1 MRKKMKKR
9 AIIFF
14 LLIASS
20 NLFNL
25 NPYQVEPREDEISL
39 RIFPLSIN
47 FRAADPDQEP
57 VIPADSP
64 LIVEVS
70 STLTR
75 DWKLTLIANGN
86 LVGGAE
92 ASIPIQNVKWTAT
105 PSPPFLSGILSF
117 SKPQLVASGHGK
129 KEIIGELN
137 FFLNNSWDYQ
147 AGDYSQTLSF
157 TLTVL

>member
-1 MRKKMKKR
+1 MKKR
-9 AIIFF
+9 AIILF
-14 LLIASS
+14 LFLAST

-25 NPYQVEPREDEISL
+25 NPYQAEPREDEISL
-39 RIFPLSIN
+39 KIFPLSIN

-57 VIPADSP
+57 IIAADSP

-70 STLTR
+70 SGLPR
-75 DWKLTLIANGN
+75 DWNLTLIANGN
-86 LVGGAE
+86 LVGAAN
-92 ASIPIQNVKWTAT
+92 ASIPIQNVRWTAT
-105 PSPPFLSGILSF
+105 PSPPFFSGILSF
-117 SKPQLVASGHGK
+117 SKPQLVASGHGRR
-129 KEIIGELN
+129 EIIGELK